1 MDVTGSCF
9 FMITA
14 MSLMIVKGQIIPH
27 MEEPVSVALDQL
39 VYEVTSQYMDGVNCL
54 VWVTNRG
61 SPYEW
66 NPSMFSP
73 HVIVASA
80 DSVQEILKYS
90 FDYNCQGYIVQTSSP
105 EEFLNK
111 WELTQSNHLRR
122 HNPKMLFLPWD
133 DRAYSDVLFNSE
145 VANFLSDLLAI
156 QVLENGPTPDDII
169 FEIVTNNFYE
179 AIDTPDHE
187 ASIVLGVWPLNLTS
201 NWFPDKISDLKG
213 KTIKYATLQY
223 PPYAQLTPEFDG
235 MDVRLAQ
242 TFCEHYNCSLIPV
255 SDDNLWGELWENKSG
270 NGIVGNVYMGKA
282 DIGGGAVYLWYN
294 EYKNLDF
301 SYPYLESRVTVLV
314 PKPRQLP
321 EWSIPIIAFSP
332 AMWGVQFASI
342 AITAVLLFTV
352 NKNAE
357 KIAPGI
363 EERRKG
369 EFATFSGIVMRSFGM
384 ALLQPPGMRLISGSV
399 LQRFFTL
406 FEILFLLFTTIYSG
420 ALSSVLTVPVYYPP
434 IDSPRALYKSGIT
447 WMADHDAWVYSLQQ
461 ATQPYLQ
468 GLVKQFEAHE
478 TNNLIAYSKKGGYGF
493 AIEIMA
499 AGHVTHTAHLSG
511 EMILGLHVMKK
522 ELYTSPSVTI
532 FRKGTLRTKIFQYII
547 KRQKNGHRISVCRE
561 V

>member
-270 NGIVGNVYMGKA
+270 NA
-282 DIGGGAVYLWYN
+282 
-294 EYKNLDF
+294 
-301 SYPYLESRVTVLV
+301 
-314 PKPRQLP
+314 
-321 EWSIPIIAFSP
+321 
-332 AMWGVQFASI
+332 
-342 AITAVLLFTV
+342 
-352 NKNAE
+352 
-357 KIAPGI
+357 GI

-532 FRKGTLRTKIFQYII
+532 FRKGSPYAEKFNWLVHRCLDAGLFLTWETHSTIKYLSSRLQTALKLSESSGHELDHPVKLKLIHVQGAFILLCFGSSAAIIIFLIEIYYH
-547 KRQKNGHRISVCRE
+547 KLVKK
-561 V
+561 